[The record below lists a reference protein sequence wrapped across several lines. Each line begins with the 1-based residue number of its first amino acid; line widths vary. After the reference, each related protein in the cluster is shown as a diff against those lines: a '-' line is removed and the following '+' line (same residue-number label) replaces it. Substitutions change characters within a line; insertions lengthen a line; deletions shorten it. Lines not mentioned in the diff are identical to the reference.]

1 MWFYF
6 FIASL
11 TKLFIMKNSS
21 IYLAIAAFTFIIGY
35 LFLEFAFTSFE
46 KYPFVQEVVLIILGT
61 IATIAITAA
70 LLNKQSEVELEKEQ
84 NVKIFDLKSDLY
96 FELIDFLKEV
106 INKEEINK
114 KDLISLEFLTHKIST
129 IASVEVLKEYANFIK
144 TVKETA
150 LDKKISPLESDE
162 LSADLAKLCV
172 KIRYDL
178 ISKDTH
184 NGEVEQIIR
193 KNIEQ
198 I

>member
-1 MWFYF
+1 VVLFFYRIF
-6 FIASL
+6 AK
-11 TKLFIMKNSS
+11 TQNMKNSS
-21 IYLAIAAFTFIIGY
+21 IYLSIASITFVIGY
-35 LFLEFAFTSFE
+35 LFLRFAFASFNA
-46 KYPFVQEVVLIILGT
+46 YPFVQEVVLIILGT

-96 FELIDFLKEV
+96 FELIDFLKNV
-106 INKEEINK
+106 ISKEEINN

-129 IASVEVLKEYANFIK
+129 IASVAVLKEYENFIASI
-144 TVKETA
+144 KETA

-178 ISKDTH
+178 LSKDTH
-184 NGEVEQIIR
+184 NSEVEKIIL

>member
-1 MWFYF
+1 MVF
-6 FIASL
+6 L
-11 TKLFIMKNSS
+11 LHLCKKLFPMKNSS
-21 IYLAIAAFTFIIGY
+21 IYLSIASATFIIGY
-35 LFLEFAFTSFE
+35 IFLRFAFSSFNE
-46 KYPFVQEVVLIILGT
+46 YPFVQEVVLIILGT

-106 INKEEINK
+106 INKEEITK

-129 IASVEVLKEYANFIK
+129 IANIEVLKEYENLITSIK
-144 TVKETA
+144 DTA
-150 LDKKISPLESDE
+150 LDKKISPMESDE

-178 ISKDTH
+178 IQKEPH
-184 NGEVEQIIR
+184 NGEIEKIIL